1 MDTIFAET
9 YIKGY
14 VHCRVTGQFTKTRKL
29 HKLLIRG
36 LQYTKEDLDLFVEER
51 YIELDQSLDHL
62 LNKYI

>member
-9 YIKGY
+9 YIKDY
-14 VHCRVTGQFTKTRKL
+14 VHCRVTGQFAKTRKL
-29 HKLLIRG
+29 HRLLIRG